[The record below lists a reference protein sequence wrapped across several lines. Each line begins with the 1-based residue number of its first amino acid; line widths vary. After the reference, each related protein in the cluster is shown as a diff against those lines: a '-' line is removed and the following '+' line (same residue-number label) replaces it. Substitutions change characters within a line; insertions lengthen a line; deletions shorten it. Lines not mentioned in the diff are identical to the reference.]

1 MYAIYGFLALQ
12 RLFGC
17 ICEYGTV
24 LASARLN
31 EKEPYSKV
39 PKDTCL
45 CGYELKNKKS
55 VTVLVENPFKR
66 MLDLYYV
73 FR

>member
-31 EKEPYSKV
+31 KKEPYSKV
-39 PKDTCL
+39 PKMLVCVATS
-45 CGYELKNKKS
+45 LKIKK
-55 VTVLVENPFKR
+55 V
-66 MLDLYYV
+66 
-73 FR
+73 